1 VTSTSSLTDDPT
13 IAVRSS
19 LDAIDRLDSAI
30 GAFVTLDENAER
42 AAEDLRVES
51 TQGHTRSALHGVPIG
66 VKELFDVAD
75 TEVTY
80 GSLVLTGRRAT
91 ADAAIVAALRRAGA
105 VVVGTTR
112 SHEFGWGITTQNA
125 ERGSTRN
132 PWDLDR
138 IAGGSSGGSA
148 AAVAAGMV
156 PLAVASDTGG
166 SIRIPASFCGVYG
179 LKTTPGRIS
188 RTGGVPLAPSFDSP
202 GFVTSDPMLLHAAL
216 TAVVGPDPA
225 DPPTLDAPTLEAA
238 GGALAWRAT
247 SFAVADPPAG
257 RQPDATR
264 LAAAA
269 TVSEALVQLGARR
282 LEVQL
287 PDGQSLYETF
297 VPLQMA
303 EAYDVHASVLGTY
316 PAQAAT
322 YGADVRGRLERAAD
336 VSISTYLDARR
347 QAAAHRAKFLQA
359 FGAVDLIVSLVGAT
373 GPTTTADPDVVH
385 LDGTTVPLRD
395 AVMPYTVP
403 QNVAGLPSITV
414 PVAFDADGLPIGV
427 QLTGRPWSEPF
438 LISVA
443 VELQRCGA
451 ARSHTVPASPREG

>member
-1 VTSTSSLTDDPT
+1 MTSTSSLTDDPT

-30 GAFVTLDENAER
+30 GAFVTLDESAER

-51 TQGHTRSALHGVPIG
+51 AQGHPRSALHGVPIG

-80 GSLVLTGRRAT
+80 GSVVLAGRRAT

-112 SHEFGWGITTQNA
+112 SHEFGWGITTQHA

-179 LKTTPGRIS
+179 LKTTLGRIS

-202 GFVTSDPMLLHAAL
+202 GFVTSDPTLLHAAL
-216 TAVVGPDPA
+216 AAVVGPDAA
-225 DPPTLDAPTLEAA
+225 DPPTLEAPALEVA
-238 GGALAWRAT
+238 GGAPAWSAVRY
-247 SFAVADPPAG
+247 AVADSPSG
-257 RQPDATR
+257 RPPDATR
-264 LAAAA
+264 LAAVT
-269 TVSEALVQLGARR
+269 TVSEALVELGARR

-303 EAYDVHASVLGTY
+303 EAYDVHTSVLGTY

-347 QAAAHRAKFLQA
+347 QAAADRAMFLQA
-359 FGAVDLIVSLVGAT
+359 LGAVDLIVSLVGAT

-385 LDGTTVPLRD
+385 LEGTTVPLRD

-451 ARSHTVPASPREG
+451 ARSHTAPASPREG

>member
-1 VTSTSSLTDDPT
+1 MTSTSSLTDDPT

-19 LDAIDRLDSAI
+19 LDAIDRLDAAI
-30 GAFVTLDENAER
+30 GAFVTLDENSER
-42 AAEDLRVES
+42 AAEDLHAES
-51 TQGHTRSALHGVPIG
+51 AQGHHRSALHGVPIG

-80 GSLVLTGRRAT
+80 GSLVLAGRRTA

-132 PWDLDR
+132 PWNLDR

-179 LKTTPGRIS
+179 LKTTLGRIS

-202 GFVTSDPMLLHAAL
+202 GFVTSEPALLHAAL
-216 TAVVGPDPA
+216 AAVVGPDPA
-225 DPPTLDAPTLEAA
+225 DPATLDAPTLDAA
-238 GGALAWRAT
+238 GGAPPWSAT
-247 SFAVADPPAG
+247 RFAVADPPAG
-257 RQPDATR
+257 RPPDTPR
-264 LAAAA
+264 LAAAD
-269 TVSEALVQLGARR
+269 TVSEALTQLGARR

-287 PDGQSLYETF
+287 PDGQSLYDTF

-303 EAYDVHASVLGTY
+303 EAYDVHTSVLATY

-347 QAAAHRAKFLQA
+347 HAAVHRAKFLQA

-373 GPTTTADPDVVH
+373 GPTSTADPDVVH
-385 LDGTTVPLRD
+385 VDGTTVPLRD

-451 ARSHTVPASPREG
+451 ARSHTAPAPPREG